1 MPLLHI
7 MARDAA
13 SASAGTGTLTGMNTP
28 LLITRDEAL
37 LDELLRLAAA
47 AGVTPVVAPDALGG
61 LAGWT
66 GAPLVLVGKDVAE
79 ELAEL
84 RPARRD
90 GVHVVSWGSFPD
102 EAMRVALA
110 LGAENVAELP
120 QSGEWVVEQ
129 LTDLGEQR
137 PRRAWTVGVV
147 GGSGGAGASVLA
159 AALGQVAADTAPAV
173 VIDADPLGAGLDR
186 LLGMEDRA
194 GVRWDELCQT
204 TGRLGASA
212 FRESLPRRDGLGVLT
227 WYVGRRG
234 VLQPFAVR
242 EVLSAARRGHE
253 TVVIDLPRSGDPVIE
268 EVVARCDLVLVVARP
283 TVHGLAAAGRVV
295 AGLPD
300 VPTGLVLRGAGL
312 GDDDVARVVPVPV
325 LLRMGDQRGLAE
337 SIDLGLGPVRSRRSP
352 LARAARTVLSHAAV
366 SAVSAA

>member
-1 MPLLHI
+1 MSRRP
-7 MARDAA
+7 A
-13 SASAGTGTLTGMNTP
+13 AGTLPDMNAP
-28 LLITRDEAL
+28 LLITRDETL

-47 AGVTPVVAPDALGG
+47 AGVTPVVAPGGLGG
-61 LAGWT
+61 LAGWAA
-66 GAPLVLVGKDVAE
+66 APLVLVGDDVAS

-84 RPARRD
+84 RPMRRD
-90 GVHVVSWGSFPD
+90 GVHVVSWGSFPA

-120 QSGEWVVEQ
+120 QSGEWIVEQ

-159 AALGQVAADTAPAV
+159 AALGQVAAGSGPAV
-173 VIDADPLGAGLDR
+173 LVDADPLGPGLDR
-186 LLGMEDRA
+186 VLGMEERS

-204 TGRLGASA
+204 TGRLGATA
-212 FRESLPRRDGLGVLT
+212 FRECLPRRDGLGVLT
-227 WYVGRRG
+227 WYAGRRG

-242 EVLSAARRGHE
+242 EVLSAAQRGHE
-253 TVVIDLPRSGDPVIE
+253 TVVIDLPRAGDGVID
-268 EVVARCDLVLVVARP
+268 EVVARCDQVLVVALP
-283 TVHGLAAAGRVV
+283 TVHGLSSAARVV

-300 VPTGLVLRGAGL
+300 VGTTLVLRGPGL
-312 GDDDVARVVPVPV
+312 DDADVARVVPVPV
-325 LLRMGDQRGLAE
+325 LVRMGDQRGLAE

-352 LARAARTVLSHAAV
+352 LARAAREVLTRAAAT
-366 SAVSAA
+366 STAA

>member
-1 MPLLHI
+1 MSRW
-7 MARDAA
+7 AG
-13 SASAGTGTLTGMNTP
+13 AGTLPDMNAP
-28 LLITRDEAL
+28 LLITRDETL
-37 LDELLRLAAA
+37 LDELVRLSAA
-47 AGVTPVVAPDALGG
+47 AGVTPVVAPDGIGG

-66 GAPLVLVGKDVAE
+66 GAPLVLVGEDVAA

-84 RPARRD
+84 RPMRRD
-90 GVHVVSWGSFPD
+90 GVHVVSWGSFPA
-102 EAMRVALA
+102 EAMSVALA

-120 QSGEWVVEQ
+120 QSGEWIVEQ
-129 LTDLGEQR
+129 LTDLGDAR

-159 AALGQVAADTAPAV
+159 AALGQVAAGSGPSV
-173 VIDADPLGAGLDR
+173 VIDADPLGPGLDR
-186 LLGMEDRA
+186 VLGMEERS

-212 FRESLPRRDGLGVLT
+212 LRESLPRRDGLGVLT
-227 WYVGRRG
+227 WYAGRRG

-242 EVLSAARRGHE
+242 EVLSAAQRGHE
-253 TVVIDLPRSGDPVIE
+253 TVVVDLPRSRDGLID
-268 EVVARCDLVLVVARP
+268 EVVARCDLVLVAALP
-283 TVHGLAAAGRVV
+283 TVPGLSSAARVV

-300 VPTGLVLRGAGL
+300 LRTTLVLRGPGL
-312 GDDDVARVVPVPV
+312 DDADVARIAPAPV

-352 LARAARTVLSHAAV
+352 LARVSREVLARVAA
-366 SAVSAA
+366 SAAAA